1 MAAGVPRILAPSRT
15 CWRSTGRGQAS
26 KGTVRAA
33 KEQRPLVRLEPG
45 LVERGGVRLADEPSE
60 RREQFAAL
68 LKQDFFPLKTGNGV
82 SHLQHMSVVNV
93 EPPVLTC
100 REFFDKKE
108 CDRLVQ
114 LALDTK
120 KLQRS
125 RIGGNEEKDEGIRT
139 STSLAIDTA
148 LLASQPKLKEKV
160 QMLLECIESMLDLV
174 DSDKDP
180 NFGKFK
186 HPQPNKVTFELP
198 QIARYE
204 KGQHFLMHEDAFP
217 YQVALRKGYQ
227 RRATVLVYLNDVQ
240 EGGETRFDALDLAVN
255 PEKGMALVFFPSFSN
270 GVPDVRTVHTA
281 CDAIE
286 EKFVF
291 QLWISS
297 GLSSPTRKEQKMKVD
312 LGQKTKPSKK
322 KGFGK

>member
-1 MAAGVPRILAPSRT
+1 MG
-15 CWRSTGRGQAS
+15 
-26 KGTVRAA
+26 AA
-33 KEQRPLVRLEPG
+33 KEQRPLVRLDPG
-45 LVERGGVRLADEPSE
+45 LVEKGGVRLADEPVE
-60 RREQFAAL
+60 RRQQFGDL
-68 LKQDFFPLKTGNGV
+68 LKQDFFPLNVDGDV
-82 SHLQHMSVVNV
+82 AHLKHMSVVNV

-100 REFFDKKE
+100 KEFFDKDE

-114 LALDTK
+114 LALDTR

-125 RIGGNEEKDEGIRT
+125 RVGGNEDNDEGIRT

-160 QMLLECIESMLDLV
+160 QGLLACIEKMLDILE
-174 DSDKDP
+174 SDKDS

-186 HPQPNKVTFELP
+186 HPKPNKVTFELP

-227 RRATVLVYLNDVQ
+227 RRATVLVYLNDVK
-240 EGGETRFDALDLAVN
+240 EGGETRFDALDLSIR
-255 PEKGMALVFFPSFSN
+255 PERGMALVFFPSFSN
-270 GVPDVRTVHTA
+270 GVPDVRTIHTA
-281 CDAIE
+281 CDAVE

-297 GLSSPTRKEQKMKVD
+297 GLADPQQKKSISEANPTKKKKSS
-312 LGQKTKPSKK
+312 GK